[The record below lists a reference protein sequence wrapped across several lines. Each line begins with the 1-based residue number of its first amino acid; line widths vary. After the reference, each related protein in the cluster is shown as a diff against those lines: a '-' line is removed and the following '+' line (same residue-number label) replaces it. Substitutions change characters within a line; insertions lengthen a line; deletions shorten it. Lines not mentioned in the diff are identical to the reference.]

1 MSADP
6 VIFKLDRD
14 ADGLELARRWV
25 EMPRPGGFLSLLK
38 ARPVEIERGMMR
50 VICDVDVGHSN
61 FVHLVH
67 GGVTAGLTDIA
78 GGGAAMT
85 LLKPGETLLTTD
97 LTTRFL
103 DAAPIET
110 KQLEA
115 TGRVS
120 FQSGRRVVVAV
131 EIKGDRGVVIS
142 QGSVGVT
149 IRAPRVE
156 AGA

>member
-14 ADGLELARRWV
+14 ADGFELARRWV

-38 ARPVEIERGMMR
+38 ARPVEIERGFMR
-50 VICDVDVGHSN
+50 VRCDVDVGHSN
-61 FVHLVH
+61 FVGLVH
-67 GGVTAGLTDIA
+67 GGVIAGLTDIA

-85 LLKPGETLLTTD
+85 LLGPGETLLTTD
-97 LTTRFL
+97 LNTRFL

-110 KQLEA
+110 ARLEA

-120 FQSGRRVVVAV
+120 FHAGRRIVVAV
-131 EIKGDRGVVIS
+131 EISGDNGTIIA
-142 QGSVGVT
+142 QGSVGVSV
-149 IRAPRVE
+149 RAPR
-156 AGA
+156 

>member
-1 MSADP
+1 MSGDP
-6 VIFKLDRD
+6 VVFQLDRD
-14 ADGLELARRWV
+14 ADGFELARRWV
-25 EMPRPGGFLSLLK
+25 EMPRPGGFLSRL
-38 ARPVEIERGMMR
+38 AAAPIEIERGFMR
-50 VICDVDVGHSN
+50 VRCEIDVGHSN
-61 FVHLVH
+61 FVGLVH
-67 GGVTAGLTDIA
+67 GGVIAGLTDVA

-97 LTTRFL
+97 LNTRFL

-110 KQLEA
+110 KLLQA

-120 FQSGRRVVVAV
+120 FQSGRRVVVVV
-131 EIKGDRGVVIS
+131 EITGDRGAVIS

-156 AGA
+156 AIA